1 MKRRYWIAIA
11 VVAAAGIFYAG
22 IRLRDVLSLGP
33 VPSDEELHA
42 LTAERTRLRDNFRE
56 LLTENNVLDF
66 ANAPEGNI
74 LVGVPTAFA
83 QALVGEMVSGLFSE
97 VRLRLTDIQ
106 AHVEDDVKAKVIF
119 TQTIGH
125 FTLDVNVREI
135 RALLKPSEPQLKF
148 GGNRIGIRIPVRVAE
163 GRGTGSVRFQWEGKG
178 LAGAVCGDLDVNPD
192 VSSEVKP
199 ATYTV
204 SGEFL
209 LAAQGD
215 TVVAQPRFGDVVLK
229 IVLKPTEKTWA
240 TIASTVADVKED
252 KNGIC
257 NMAIQKLDV
266 RSLVQKIIDKGFDVK
281 LPPKLFKPI
290 ALPATVEQTVEIR
303 DRTVTLDV
311 RPLGLRVTPVMLWYA
326 VALGAAVEAPSTAAN
341 PSPSPSS
348 SPSARASPA
357 PSPQR
362 SPAPSPKRT
371 PAPSAKPSSSS

>member
-1 MKRRYWIAIA
+1 MKRPYWIAIA

-22 IRLRDVLSLGP
+22 LRVRDVLSLGP
-33 VPSDEELHA
+33 VPSDEEIHA
-42 LTAERTRLRDNFRE
+42 LTAERTRLRDTFRE
-56 LLTENNVLDF
+56 LLAENNVLDF

-83 QALVGEMVSGLFSE
+83 QGLVGEMVSGLFSE
-97 VRLRLTDIQ
+97 VRLRLTDIH
-106 AHVEDDVKAKVIF
+106 AHHEDDVKAKMLF
-119 TQTIGH
+119 TQTVGH
-125 FTLDVNVREI
+125 FILDVDIHEI

-148 GGNRIGIRIPVRVAE
+148 GGDKIGIRIPVRVAQ
-163 GRGTGSVRFQWEGKG
+163 GRGTGNVRFQWEGKG
-178 LAGAVCGDLDVNPD
+178 LAGAVCGDLDVNSD

-199 ATYTV
+199 TTYTV

-209 LAAQGD
+209 LAAEGD
-215 TVVAQPRFGDVVLK
+215 TVVAKPRFGDVVLK

-240 TIASTVADVKED
+240 TLESMAEDVKED

-257 NMAIQKLDV
+257 GMAIRKLDV

-290 ALPATVEQTVEIR
+290 AFPAAVEQSVDIR
-303 DRTVTLDV
+303 GRTVTLDV

-326 VALGAAVEAPSTAAN
+326 VALGAAVEAPSAAAS

-348 SPSARASPA
+348 STRAPASAA
-357 PSPQR
+357 PSPTR
-362 SPAPSPKRT
+362 SPTPSPTRT
-371 PAPSAKPSSSS
+371 PAPSAKPSSSP